1 MMIFQVPS
9 WSKYT
14 FISFTRVVF
23 FFPLYSYVTL
33 IKCFSYFIKEMKEI
47 KFKPAFQLSFDCQ
60 QDDGFRS
67 VLV

>member
-1 MMIFQVPS
+1 MMIFQVLS
-9 WSKYT
+9 RSKYT
-14 FISFTRVVF
+14 FISFTSFFF

-33 IKCFSYFIKEMKEI
+33 IKCFFYFIKEIKEI

-60 QDDGFRS
+60 QDDSFRS